1 MSMEAHLGLK
11 IWCLLRWWV
20 LLHMVPCH
28 CCLSKVVGL
37 PELKQRETTP
47 ARLFCEPVLFS
58 PDVYGGN
65 VVTCNEAGE
74 KLVSRSHCQ
83 GKPPLT
89 FSCLSLSSE
98 KQTFKVWSDTQ
109 REFPFPLIS

>member
-47 ARLFCEPVLFS
+47 ARLL
-58 PDVYGGN
+58 
-65 VVTCNEAGE
+65 
-74 KLVSRSHCQ
+74 
-83 GKPPLT
+83 
-89 FSCLSLSSE
+89 
-98 KQTFKVWSDTQ
+98 
-109 REFPFPLIS
+109 